1 MLKWGSEGDVTN
13 TFVSKTVFHTIN
25 EASIRDLEQKVLAR
39 YPDPEQQKLIEVS
52 SMAFRPNIVID
63 TAVPYEEDLF
73 QEFRIAN
80 TFARNVGFCAR
91 CKVVTNNYQT
101 NERNPEQEPMPTINT
116 YRKHELGTLF
126 GTYHMVEIIPDAD
139 TFKKLLPGF
148 PVPTDRKFSD
158 QYGIVRV
165 GDDIKVR
172 VNGERI
178 TFDPAFQNK
187 N

>member
-1 MLKWGSEGDVTN
+1 MTN
-13 TFVSKTVFHTIN
+13 TFVSKAVFHTIN
-25 EASIRDLEQKVLAR
+25 ESSTRDLEQKVLAR
-39 YPDPEQQKLIEVS
+39 YADPEDKAKIEVS

-91 CKVVTNNYQT
+91 CKAVSSNYQT
-101 NERNPEQEPMPTINT
+101 NERNPELEPNPTLNT

-126 GTYHMVEIIPDAD
+126 GTYHMVEIIPDAE

-148 PVPTDRKFSD
+148 PVPTDRKFSEK
-158 QYGIVRV
+158 YGIVRA
-165 GDDIKVR
+165 GDEMKIRVR
-172 VNGERI
+172 EERI
-178 TFDPAFQNK
+178 KFDPAYQAK
-187 N
+187 H